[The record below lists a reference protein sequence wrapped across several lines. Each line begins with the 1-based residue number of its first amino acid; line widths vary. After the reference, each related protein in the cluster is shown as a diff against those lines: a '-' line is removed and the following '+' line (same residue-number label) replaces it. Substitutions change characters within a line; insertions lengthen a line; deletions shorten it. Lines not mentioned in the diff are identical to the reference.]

1 GVRGRGVRA
10 RWVLKSR
17 GEAVRAGPRIRGSA
31 HQRRRKRDGRAFA
44 VRTAVGRGRC
54 GGRRVDDDVGRAG
67 GRGAAA
73 DRDRHGVGA
82 RIRGRGVGT
91 RRILQR
97 GGEAVRAGPR
107 IRGAGDGRRRKR
119 DGRAFAVRTAVGG
132 GRCGGR
138 RVDHDVGRAGGRGAA
153 AHRDGHGVD
162 ARIGGRGVGARRI
175 LERGGE
181 AVRAGPRIG
190 GAGDGRCGRR
200 GGRVNAGRVE
210 VW

>member
-1 GVRGRGVRA
+1 RGRGVGSR
-10 RWVLKSR
+10 RVLKR
-17 GEAVRAGPRIRGSA
+17 GGEAVRAGPRIRGAGDGRSGE
-31 HQRRRKRDGRAFA
+31 RDGRAVA
-44 VRTAVGRGRC
+44 VRIAVGC
-54 GGRRVDDDVGRAG
+54 GRRRGDRVDADVRAAG

-73 DRDRHGVGA
+73 DRDGHGVDA
-82 RIRGRGVGT
+82 RIGGRGVGT

-119 DGRAFAVRTAVGG
+119 DGRAFAVRAAVGG
-132 GRCGGR
+132 GRRGGR

-190 GAGDGRCGRR
+190 GAGDGRCGERSEGRR
-200 GGRVNAGRVE
+200 VGRAGG
-210 VW
+210 